1 MRACIISL
9 LLAGACRVAGAQGE
23 TPRWDPFLDSL
34 QQRTIRWFLT
44 ATPGA
49 TGLTPDRWP
58 SRSPSSIAAVGFAL
72 TIYPIAVERGII
84 TRTEAAARTR
94 TTLRT
99 LLDAPQNDG
108 RTNVG
113 GYRGLLYHFVAVAD
127 GTRAWN
133 CELSTIDTA
142 LLIAGVLCDRVYFDG
157 DAPAE
162 QEIRALADSLER
174 RVDWTWTAEGRP
186 GIMLGWTPER
196 GADKNSWHGY
206 NEASIM
212 YIIALGSPA
221 HTVEKRVWDYWT
233 STYIWARY

>member
-99 LLDAPQNDG
+99 LLDAPQNEPQRCQDDVLLGLEVVRDHAGGAAGGPCDPHDG
-108 RTNVG
+108 
-113 GYRGLLYHFVAVAD
+113 GLLETVPGHNATGD
-127 GTRAWN
+127 E
-133 CELSTIDTA
+133 CD
-142 LLIAGVLCDRVYFDG
+142 LIATLLVIDDLGHRGSAPQRV
-157 DAPAE
+157 AACTAAS
-162 QEIRALADSLER
+162 RARICASM
-174 RVDWTWTAEGRP
+174 G
-186 GIMLGWTPER
+186 
-196 GADKNSWHGY
+196 
-206 NEASIM
+206 EALPS
-212 YIIALGSPA
+212 
-221 HTVEKRVWDYWT
+221 
-233 STYIWARY
+233 